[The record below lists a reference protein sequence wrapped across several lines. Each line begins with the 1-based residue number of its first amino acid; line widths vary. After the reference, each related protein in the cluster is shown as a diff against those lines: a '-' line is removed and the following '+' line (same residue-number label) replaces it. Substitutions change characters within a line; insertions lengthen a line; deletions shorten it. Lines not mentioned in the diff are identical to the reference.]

1 MAKCKFCGNEITTGT
16 GKILIFND
24 GKMFNFCSN
33 RCQKNLLKLGRKPRD
48 TKWTLEAKSLK
59 KSGEKAKEN

>member
-1 MAKCKFCGNEITTGT
+1 MAKCKFCGNEITVGT
-16 GKILIFND
+16 GKVLILND
-24 GKMFNFCSN
+24 GKMVYFCSN

-59 KSGEKAKEN
+59 KTAKAVEK

>member
-1 MAKCKFCGNEITTGT
+1 MAKCKFCGNEITVGT
-16 GKILIFND
+16 GKVLILND
-24 GKMFNFCSN
+24 GKMFYFCSN

-59 KSGEKAKEN
+59 KTAKAVEK